1 MLKTSSSPLLS
12 TLVTTSHRLH
22 SYLFRVLRYPYTLY
36 IRPQNSHQLRFN
48 FSLSPPGINPLKS
61 PPSYWLCFIS
71 RLHTP
76 PPNLWL
82 QHNHYLQLIH
92 LPAWPNVLQPQAS
105 ITFSAVLAA
114 ATLFASSSALYSLRG
129 FTKPQPGLTIYF
141 TSVVFFY
148 SSSSRYIQYSVCG
161 TECTSTRN
169 SRLRTQWSSALLHH
183 TPIHQFYFST
193 STLLHMSSTAFA
205 EQSAHPQRA
214 FICAHN
220 DP

>member
-1 MLKTSSSPLLS
+1 MLKTSTSTLFS

-92 LPAWPNVLQPQAS
+92 LSAWPTSFNLRQALPSVQSLQQRPYSPLVQPS
-105 ITFSAVLAA
+105 TVFVVSPNLNQVSRSTSLPW
-114 ATLFASSSALYSLRG
+114 SSS
-129 FTKPQPGLTIYF
+129 I
-141 TSVVFFY
+141 
-148 SSSSRYIQYSVCG
+148 
-161 TECTSTRN
+161 
-169 SRLRTQWSSALLHH
+169 LL
-183 TPIHQFYFST
+183 
-193 STLLHMSSTAFA
+193 LLGISSTAFT
-205 EQSAHPQRA
+205 EQSAHPPGTLV
-214 FICAHN
+214 CVHN
-220 DP
+220 DLQLCCTTPQYTSFTSLLLLF

>member
-1 MLKTSSSPLLS
+1 MRLPYLGWVNQNSPTIFDRGSKIINFFSFFLSFFFFSTMLKTSISPLLS

-92 LPAWPNVLQPQAS
+92 LSAWPTSFNLRQA
-105 ITFSAVLAA
+105 L
-114 ATLFASSSALYSLRG
+114 
-129 FTKPQPGLTIYF
+129 P
-141 TSVVFFY
+141 
-148 SSSSRYIQYSVCG
+148 
-161 TECTSTRN
+161 
-169 SRLRTQWSSALLHH
+169 
-183 TPIHQFYFST
+183 
-193 STLLHMSSTAFA
+193 
-205 EQSAHPQRA
+205 SAHSLQ
-214 FICAHN
+214 
-220 DP
+220 